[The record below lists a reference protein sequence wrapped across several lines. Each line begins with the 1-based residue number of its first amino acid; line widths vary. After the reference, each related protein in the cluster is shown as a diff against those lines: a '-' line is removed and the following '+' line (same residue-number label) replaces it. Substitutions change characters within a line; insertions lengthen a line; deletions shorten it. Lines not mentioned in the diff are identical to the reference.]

1 MKVFFLVLMLKLAK
15 EAKSES
21 IFQQK
26 AQYIKFKAKKNGH
39 RSEIMG
45 WIDVLSYDL
54 EFRHECIFWCH
65 KLLEERVCDK
75 DEKCRM
81 LYALSSTYY
90 RIENFEN
97 TIEFGQKLLV
107 EWIIRQ
113 FLWIQK
119 ICWLPS
125 KNKVADENLH
135 FQRHKFFLVKLQRL
149 VLELLFIS
157 YFFLYLEGNTFNF
170 S

>member
-1 MKVFFLVLMLKLAK
+1 MAFRPQGPTSILKEIASMLKLAK

-65 KLLEERVCDK
+65 KFFEEK
-75 DEKCRM
+75 
-81 LYALSSTYY
+81 
-90 RIENFEN
+90 
-97 TIEFGQKLLV
+97 GPKLM
-107 EWIIRQ
+107 
-113 FLWIQK
+113 IQ
-119 ICWLPS
+119 I
-125 KNKVADENLH
+125 
-135 FQRHKFFLVKLQRL
+135 
-149 VLELLFIS
+149 
-157 YFFLYLEGNTFNF
+157 Y
-170 S
+170 